1 MSNKSN
7 AELLLYMLDD
17 VRRVTLK
24 GIKGLTKEQLFQP
37 PIPGEYPAGA
47 YLMHFGEADLA
58 WLEIAS
64 GEKQPEELK
73 KRLYSNCWY
82 DPSESPAPPAA
93 APEVEDYIG
102 AITEARERIKKY
114 FAKLKDEELEEE
126 VSTSKR
132 KVSRK
137 WILYHLIEHEAHH
150 RGQMFMLIRMA
161 GFKAKGENK

>member
-1 MSNKSN
+1 MKN

-17 VRRVTLK
+17 VRKVTLE
-24 GIKGLTKEQLFQP
+24 GIKGLTKEQLFRA

-47 YLMHFGEADLA
+47 YLMHLGEADIA

-64 GEKQPEELK
+64 GEKQPEGLK

-82 DPSESPAPPAA
+82 DPSEPPAPPAA
-93 APEVEDYIG
+93 APEVEEYIS
-102 AITEARERIKKY
+102 AITEARERIRSY
-114 FAKLKDEELEEE
+114 FGNLTNEELEEE

-161 GFKAKGENK
+161 GFRK